1 MATVGVKGLQILAM
15 MMITVTSYDQSVDGT
30 DIGTCQWLLTR
41 LYLSGVG
48 GKECW
53 QLPGEESSRAAADEG
68 KGTVETNFEWS
79 EKWRS
84 GGRAKYVVVV

>member
-48 GKECW
+48 GKEC
-53 QLPGEESSRAAADEG
+53 
-68 KGTVETNFEWS
+68 
-79 EKWRS
+79 
-84 GGRAKYVVVV
+84 